1 MRRHPILALLAAWA
15 LLATAACGDDD
26 ARSPKPFF
34 RDLPAHVH
42 ISHRGGA
49 GLFPENTLYAFQHAT
64 SEYQTDM
71 LEMDLVISSDD
82 NIMVSHDKTVD
93 RTTDAT
99 GNINDMTLAELKA
112 LDAAYRFDPDGDSS
126 YPLRGQGIQMATL
139 EEIFQALPNQH
150 YLLEIKDTE
159 NEYEQ
164 ELHDLI
170 VQYDMR
176 DRVIFGSFIDSAL
189 DRMLA
194 IDPDIATYYPTAAAT
209 CFVTAAN
216 DGDDP
221 MVECDKHYDAL
232 SLPEG
237 GIFPELISFA
247 HANGIAVW
255 AWTID
260 DPGFMQSL
268 FDMGV
273 DGIITNR
280 PDLLRQVID
289 GL

>member
-1 MRRHPILALLAAWA
+1 MKPHRTLVLLSVVSLLGAW
-15 LLATAACGDDD
+15 ACGDDD
-26 ARSPKPFF
+26 APQHKPFF

-49 GLFPENTLYAFQHAT
+49 DLFPENTLYAFQHAT

-71 LEMDLVISSDD
+71 LEMDLVLSADD
-82 NIMVSHDKTVD
+82 HIMVSHDKTVD

-99 GNINDMTLAELKA
+99 GNIHDMTLAELKS
-112 LDAAYRFDPDGDSS
+112 LDAAYQFDPDGDQS
-126 YPLRGQGIQMATL
+126 YPLRGQGIQLATL

-164 ELHDLI
+164 ELYDLI
-170 VQYDMR
+170 VQYDMH

-194 IDPDIATYYPTAAAT
+194 IDPDLATYYPTGGAT
-209 CFVTAAN
+209 CFVTAVS
-216 DGDDP
+216 DGADP
-221 MVECDKHYDAL
+221 MVECDKRYDAL

-237 GIFPELISFA
+237 GISPDLVTVA

-260 DPGFMQSL
+260 DAGFMQTL